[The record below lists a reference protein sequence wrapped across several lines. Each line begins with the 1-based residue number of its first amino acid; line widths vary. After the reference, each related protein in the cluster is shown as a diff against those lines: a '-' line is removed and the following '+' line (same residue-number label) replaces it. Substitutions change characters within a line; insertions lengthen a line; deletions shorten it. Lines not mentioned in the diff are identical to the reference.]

1 MGLHEVVVD
10 AEEAFDAV
18 EGSYFLHCVLV
29 TLGVCLFLGPISAE
43 VEEGEAAVE
52 EVRHGSVFGLVAA
65 AGVLRGTRAASDVRE
80 LSKAFW
86 LAVALGLTASQRWY
100 LVAVWSELAVS
111 RAAALASDAARANF
125 ATAFRRL
132 VVEYASS

>member
-1 MGLHEVVVD
+1 M
-10 AEEAFDAV
+10 
-18 EGSYFLHCVLV
+18 S
-29 TLGVCLFLGPISAE
+29 
-43 VEEGEAAVE
+43 
-52 EVRHGSVFGLVAA
+52 LVASGGSA
-65 AGVLRGTRAASDVRE
+65 APRAASDVRE

-86 LAVALGLTASQRWY
+86 LAAASGLTASQRWY

>member
-1 MGLHEVVVD
+1 VLQVPPPRGWRDALQVVPRV
-10 AEEAFDAV
+10 
-18 EGSYFLHCVLV
+18 SR
-29 TLGVCLFLGPISAE
+29 
-43 VEEGEAAVE
+43 GERQQ
-52 EVRHGSVFGLVAA
+52 VR
-65 AGVLRGTRAASDVRE
+65 RGRAS
-80 LSKAFW
+80 
-86 LAVALGLTASQRWY
+86 GLTASQRWY